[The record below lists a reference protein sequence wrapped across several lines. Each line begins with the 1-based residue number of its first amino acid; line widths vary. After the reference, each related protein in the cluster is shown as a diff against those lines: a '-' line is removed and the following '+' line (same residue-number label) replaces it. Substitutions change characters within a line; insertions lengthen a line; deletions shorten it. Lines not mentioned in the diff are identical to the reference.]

1 MNPHPDRTQVARVLA
16 FLQSGH
22 SLESME
28 AIRRFGITRLA
39 SVIDDLR
46 RQGYPVTTDLV
57 SFRAAS
63 GVRSRFA
70 RYRLAGLSVQPGK
83 QS

>member
-1 MNPHPDRTQVARVLA
+1 VVSKRHHDASQTARVLA
-16 FLQSGH
+16 FMQGGR

-46 RQGYPVTTDLV
+46 RAGHNITTELV
-57 SFRAAS
+57 GFKAQS
-63 GVRSRFA
+63 GVYSRFA
-70 RYRLAGLSVQPGK
+70 RYRLVR
-83 QS
+83 